1 MQPFL
6 SVLIPC
12 YNEEK
17 TVEKVVQA
25 VKNCN
30 LDRTMEIILIDD
42 ASTDNTASVI
52 NGNLLDDIDHF
63 IRLPVNRGKGY
74 AIRQGI
80 EKASGEYII
89 IQDADLEYDPGDFV
103 KLCKP
108 VLSGHADIV
117 YGSRFSG
124 GETHRVLYFWHSM
137 GNKFL
142 TLLSNV
148 FTNLN
153 LTDMETCYKLFPAKI
168 LKNLDL
174 VEDRFG
180 IEPEVTAKVARI
192 ADIRIYETGISYFG
206 RTYAEGKKIGWRD
219 GFRAIWV
226 ILKYGISR

>member
-42 ASTDNTASVI
+42 ASTDNTVSVI

-153 LTDMETCYKLFPAKI
+153 LTDMETCYKLFPAKV

-226 ILKYGISR
+226 IVKYGISR

>member
-42 ASTDNTASVI
+42 ASTDNTVSVI

-153 LTDMETCYKLFPAKI
+153 LTDMETCYKLFPAKV

-192 ADIRIYETGISYFG
+192 PDIRIYETGISYFG

>member
-42 ASTDNTASVI
+42 ASTDNTVSVI

-226 ILKYGISR
+226 IVKYGISR